1 MTTIQFTRYLYE
13 VTEVKL
19 TLTMSIINK
28 RDDALFW
35 AFELFHSG
43 VDLTPLL
50 WTIYYDFFASIN
62 PGFEKYLATHLNLPV
77 TVDTVGLVVSNFMIR
92 PHNSDVFI
100 LRNII
105 NEFEIESS
113 DLELSALLKTGDYVA
128 IAKRILDNTPEEKE
142 LTDYF
147 GKPVALSKVPAEKRK
162 IALLSRIIGVKT
174 KRNLYVKSDDV
185 TQYETLAYDVARK
198 VLPTKAN
205 HAIDPDNYLTLFHL
219 PRDAAD
225 IKVAYLNNW
234 LYHASFTP
242 LWDQRI
248 RAHNG
253 TVKERDVVFVTDDDM
268 EEFYEKYGLEPDEQK
283 AEVQQRSI
291 RTLEQKRTWL
301 EFCKQHCK
309 NSVVTGIDEYVSEM
323 DKLGAY

>member
-43 VDLTPLL
+43 VDLVPVL
-50 WTIYYDFFASIN
+50 WSIYYDFFASLN
-62 PGFEKYLATHLNLPV
+62 PGFEKYLTTHLIPGI
-77 TVDTVGLVVSNFMIR
+77 TADTVGLVVSNFMIR

-113 DLELSALLKTGDYVA
+113 ALELPALLKTGDYIA
-128 IAKRILDNTPEEKE
+128 IAKRILDDEEKK
-142 LTDYF
+142 TDCC
-147 GKPVALSKVPAEKRK
+147 K
-162 IALLSRIIGVKT
+162 IAMLARIIGAKT
-174 KRNLYVKSDDV
+174 KRNLYVKSEDV
-185 TQYETLAYDVARK
+185 SQYETRTDIIARK
-198 VLPTKAN
+198 VLPAMAK
-205 HAIDPDNYLTLFHL
+205 HAIDSDNYLTLFQL
-219 PRDAAD
+219 PRDSAD
-225 IKVAYLNNW
+225 IKDVYLNNW

-248 RAHNG
+248 RVHNG
-253 TVKERDVVFVTDDDM
+253 TVKDRDVVFATDDDI

-283 AEVQQRSI
+283 TEVQQKSI
-291 RTLEQKRTWL
+291 RVLEQKRTWL
-301 EFCKQHCK
+301 EFYKQHNK
-309 NSVVTGIDEYVSEM
+309 NSVITGVEEYVTEM
-323 DKLGAY
+323 DKLCAY